1 MPARREYTTE
11 ELTARL
17 AERRRQ
23 AREGMAR
30 LRAARKTRLTPP
42 VNATPD
48 AVNATPAQERRGDA
62 NPPTPPVVSFS
73 LTERKKVEHLL
84 STFIDRGYKHDPR
97 FWELVRARY
106 PHLDLELEV
115 LKLAEWLDEPRNAK
129 RKCSKGFIAN
139 WLSKA
144 DVDRQQREAQA
155 RTLPPTTGGN
165 LSGPT
170 PRPSPGRPPDP
181 APVLPADAVLERIDP
196 AAAARHLLDA
206 KRLTLPEKLA
216 LAKNG
221 KH

>member
-1 MPARREYTTE
+1 VPARRAYTAQ
-11 ELTARL
+11 ELADRL
-17 AERRRQ
+17 ERRRAA

-30 LRAARKTRLTPP
+30 LRAQRRLTQP
-42 VNATPD
+42 VNATPEP
-48 AVNATPAQERRGDA
+48 VNPTPGQERRGDA
-62 NPPTPPVVSFS
+62 NPPTPPVS
-73 LTERKKVEHLL
+73 LSLLERKKVEHLL
-84 STFIDRGYKHDPR
+84 SSFVDRGYKHDPR

-155 RTLPPTTGGN
+155 RTLPPTGQNG
-165 LSGPT
+165 SGPLA
-170 PRPSPGRPPDP
+170 PRPGPGRPPDP
-181 APVLPADAVLERIDP
+181 APVLPADVVLQRIDP
-196 AAAARHLLDA
+196 AAAQRALAEAR
-206 KRLTLPEKLA
+206 RLTLPEKLA

>member
-1 MPARREYTTE
+1 MAVRREPTDAELRAKYLRDTE
-11 ELTARL
+11 N
-17 AERRRQ
+17 
-23 AREGMAR
+23 AR
-30 LRAARKTRLTPP
+30 LRMRALRARRKTASR
-42 VNATPD
+42 NAENVRVTNTAPGG
-48 AVNATPAQERRGDA
+48 AGDA

-84 STFIDRGYKHDPR
+84 ATFVERGYKHDPR

-155 RTLPPTTGGN
+155 RTLPPTGQ
-165 LSGPT
+165 SGSGQA

-216 LAKNG
+216 AIARNG
-221 KH
+221 RAG